1 MQRRSLVAANWK
13 MNLTVPEGGS
23 VAQGILGAASKRAD
37 TDVVLCPSFTLLHH
51 IREVVAKSNVK
62 LGAQDVFWLAK
73 GAFTGEVSVEMLRDH
88 GCEYCIVGHSE
99 RRGRFGASELP
110 NELLAYFSDNDVVV
124 ERKLRAVLD
133 GGLTAILCIG
143 ETARERNEGRTDEVV
158 ASQLKIALS
167 SVDESEIPCLAIAYE
182 PIWAIGTG
190 NVCEP
195 DEAQRVCE
203 LIRSEVGAH
212 MGSDA
217 ANTIRI
223 LYGGSV
229 AASNCAGLF
238 KQRDIDGALVGGA
251 SLKPDEFSRIILS
264 A

>member
-1 MQRRSLVAANWK
+1 MQRRRLVAANWK

-37 TDVVLCPSFTLLHH
+37 VDVVLCPSFTLLHH
-51 IREVVAKSNVK
+51 IREVIDRTNVK
-62 LGAQDVFWLAK
+62 LGAQDAFWLAK

-99 RRGRFGASELP
+99 RRGRFGASDLP
-110 NELLAYFSDNDVVV
+110 DELLAYFSDNEVVV

-143 ETARERNEGRTDEVV
+143 ETARERDQGRTDEIV
-158 ASQLKIALS
+158 ASQLKVALS
-167 SVDESEIPCLAIAYE
+167 AVDESETPCLAIAYE

-190 NVCEP
+190 KVCEP
-195 DEAQRVCE
+195 KEAQRVCE
-203 LIRSEVGAH
+203 FIRMEVGARL
-212 MGSDA
+212 GSDA
-217 ANTIRI
+217 ANAVRV

-238 KQRDIDGALVGGA
+238 KQPDIDGALVGGA